1 MCFTLYLCQWFPYS
15 SFFFLIDN
23 ESSEDCNKSRSL
35 PQGFDGCMTGNVII
49 THIPSGL
56 LRRKV
61 AVFPTAISSQNWPD
75 INLSL
80 EMEGQSQVMY
90 NQVESINNE
99 GDCFCVTTIII

>member
-1 MCFTLYLCQWFPYS
+1 M
-15 SFFFLIDN
+15 
-23 ESSEDCNKSRSL
+23 
-35 PQGFDGCMTGNVII
+35 
-49 THIPSGL
+49 
-56 LRRKV
+56 

-99 GDCFCVTTIII
+99 GDCFCVTTNYLVVVYELNSNKGDCFCVTTNSLWYMN